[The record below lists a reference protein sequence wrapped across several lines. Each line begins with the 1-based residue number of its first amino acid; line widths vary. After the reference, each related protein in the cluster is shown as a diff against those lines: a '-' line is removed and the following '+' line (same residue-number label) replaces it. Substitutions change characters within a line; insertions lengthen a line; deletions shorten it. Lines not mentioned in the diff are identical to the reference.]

1 MHNLHIISNLK
12 IFPKPIITSLY
23 SSMDISTDTKSD
35 GYNITEIMMYLL
47 DSLNEPENV
56 SLPSGYF
63 TKVRNMIYYD
73 ITI

>member
-1 MHNLHIISNLK
+1 
-12 IFPKPIITSLY
+12 
-23 SSMDISTDTKSD
+23 MDISTDTKSD
-35 GYNITEIMMYLL
+35 GYNITEIIMYLL

-63 TKVRNMIYYD
+63 TIVRNMIYYD